1 MQEANKSVIK
11 QKHNDQSPQVLFKI
25 ENLLSEKQAS

>member
-11 QKHNDQSPQVLFKI
+11 QKHNNQSPKCYLK
-25 ENLLSEKQAS
+25 

>member
-11 QKHNDQSPQVLFKI
+11 QKHNDQSPKCYLK
-25 ENLLSEKQAS
+25 